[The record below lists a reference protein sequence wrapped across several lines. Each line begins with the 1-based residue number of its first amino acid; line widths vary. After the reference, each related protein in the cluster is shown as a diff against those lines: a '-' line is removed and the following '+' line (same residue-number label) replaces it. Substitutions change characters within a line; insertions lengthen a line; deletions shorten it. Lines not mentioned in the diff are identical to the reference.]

1 MKVEAVTPAAD
12 ASSMS
17 HPNHARWVKERTLAM
32 EVDHVKVIG
41 GTLRDAED
49 TNARSLERMEQRAAR
64 RAAQP
69 AIVGPAP
76 SRRDR
81 RIADGGVFR
90 RAPTA
95 LVKPAKP
102 SPCGRC
108 GTCRHCMCER
118 RICAI
123 AQKAS
128 AGDMQM
134 FRLMEPFA
142 LMAVR
147 SQGRIGKFAGRSSRD
162 VDRILTAAAEELCD
176 RTIPLMGEWR

>member
-1 MKVEAVTPAAD
+1 
-12 ASSMS
+12 
-17 HPNHARWVKERTLAM
+17 M

-41 GTLRDAED
+41 GSLRDAED

-64 RAAQP
+64 RAATP
-69 AIVGPAP
+69 AVAPAP

-128 AGDMQM
+128 AGDI
-134 FRLMEPFA
+134 
-142 LMAVR
+142 R